1 MAAMSSVRINQSA
14 PRFPLAQPAQAAGVV
29 RAANDGFDAR
39 RPQVVLQRG
48 STGAGVRSLQA
59 QLLKAG
65 FLTQRDITSGPG
77 VYGPRTEQGV
87 RAFQRSVGLPET
99 GVAGA
104 ATLSA
109 LSSGTRFTAAPAS
122 RAQTQPV
129 PLSAVRAKLSQTF
142 TEEPTEPIAVPL

>member
-1 MAAMSSVRINQSA
+1 MALVRLTSSM
-14 PRFPLAQPAQAAGVV
+14 PRSNVAQPAPTPRLV
-29 RAANDGFDAR
+29 RAANDGFERR

-48 STGAGVRSLQA
+48 STGSAVRSLQG

-87 RAFQRSVGLPET
+87 RAFQRSVGLPQT

-104 ATLSA
+104 ATLNA
-109 LSSGTRFTAAPAS
+109 LSSGTRFT
-122 RAQTQPV
+122 QPV
-129 PLSAVRAKLSQTF
+129 AISAVRAKLSQTF
-142 TEEPTEPIAVPL
+142 TEETTEPMAVPI